1 MEGKEVK
8 QQHSLLGVVSFTAA
22 IISAAFLVL
31 LILVLEV
38 MSASDPQGYDLLFAD
53 EAEEMLMGFIVL
65 WFAGLALL
73 ALGLGIG
80 GLYQKE
86 RDKKFAVIGT
96 VISSLVALGIIVA
109 MIRGA
114 SM

>member
-1 MEGKEVK
+1 MK

-31 LILVLEV
+31 LILVLAV
-38 MSASDPQGYDLLFAD
+38 MAASDPQGYDLLFAD
-53 EAEEMLMGFIVL
+53 EAEEMLLGFIIL
-65 WFAGLALL
+65 GFAGIALV

-80 GLYQKE
+80 GLRQKE

-96 VISSLVALGIIVA
+96 VISSLVVLGTIFLMILGI
-109 MIRGA
+109 
-114 SM
+114 SLE